1 MTQKISPALLAQ
13 IAAGASL
20 KTDSVVSDVS
30 DIDVSNIVINPHQPR
45 LEIAAVE
52 LQELAESIRLHGLIQ
67 PIAVAR
73 TDSGYQLISGHRR
86 LEAHKVLGRDTV
98 RANIIDADED
108 DLAVLALI
116 ENVQRSDLHPLEVAL
131 AISKEP
137 FLSMKDE
144 EIAGVLGY
152 SVTKLRNFKSTLKLN
167 DMIIKHIL
175 ENNHKI
181 GLDVL
186 VELQKIKHRSA
197 QWNAYMN
204 YLKGYTTRDDIRA
217 IVSGQNALQSHKPS
231 SPISRV
237 GTGYKI
243 DCRAVSETNMI
254 NFEEELKQLLEKYT
268 LSEIK

>member
-1 MTQKISPALLAQ
+1 MTAKINPALLAQ

-20 KTDSVVSDVS
+20 KTDIIVSDVS
-30 DIDVSNIVINPHQPR
+30 DIHVVDIVINPHQPR

-137 FLSMKDE
+137 FTSMRDDE
-144 EIAGVLGY
+144 ISAALGY
-152 SVTKLRNFKSTLKLN
+152 SVTKLRNIRAILR
-167 DMIIKHIL
+167 L
-175 ENNHKI
+175 ENLVLEHIREHKPSI
-181 GLDVL
+181 GIDVL
-186 VELQKIKHRSA
+186 VEIQKLPDVEQYCTYMEYLDSKIDRA
-197 QWNAYMN
+197 GIRTLLRAYN
-204 YLKGYTTRDDIRA
+204 DRVTPKI
-217 IVSGQNALQSHKPS
+217 SK
-231 SPISRV
+231 PISRI

-243 DCRAVSETNMI
+243 DCKAILETNRV